1 MFRTSD
7 SVTDDKDW
15 NRIWTIYPI
24 YFLDLEIFTYKETWL
39 LFLMLGSILFIDAL
53 YVIIFII
60 FTMKMI
66 FHYKP

>member
-15 NRIWTIYPI
+15 NRIWTIYPV